1 MVYYNKGMNIMLINA
16 FNITIKYLDKTLF
29 KDASFVINDTDKIG
43 LLGIN
48 GAGKSTLIKAIIGEV
63 ELDSGIISK
72 KKDLKIG
79 YLPQES
85 VFNEL
90 DTVLEAFNK
99 CVKVEEFVAKSM
111 LSKMGLSDY
120 NRIISTL
127 SGGEKK
133 RLGLAVALCEDVDL
147 LILDE
152 PTNHL
157 DIWMINWLEKFL
169 IKYNRGLLLVT
180 HDRYF
185 LERVTSKTMEIEH
198 GNIYLYD
205 ANYSKFLELKA
216 ERLLEREAY
225 ERKLSALFKK
235 EAQWASLNPQART
248 TKSTER
254 LARFKKLEE
263 EVNTVH
269 SELNANNELE
279 LSSIKTRMGKTT
291 IEIEN
296 IQKSIKGEVLFKNF
310 SYIVKKFDRLGIVG
324 ENGAG
329 KTTLFKSILG
339 LIPVDFGTI
348 TIGKTINI
356 GYFAQEMPD
365 FNKNIKMIDYLKQ
378 FGEYVETTTGRLS
391 ASQILENY
399 LFPPSI
405 QQMQVSR
412 LSGGEKRRLQLL
424 TVLMKNPNVLF
435 LDEPTNDLDVYTLE
449 ILEQYLESFK
459 GAVIVVSHDRY
470 FLDKVADHLLVLEN
484 NEIKEYNGIVSD
496 YISLNPRIITEKE
509 KVKKEVVN
517 IPRFT
522 SQEKKEFD
530 NIENVI
536 ENIENK
542 IKALKDEQLV
552 YSTDYQKLMEIS
564 NKIEE
569 LELELLEKL
578 ERWEYLNKI
587 NEQIIEYRNNK
598 YK

>member
-1 MVYYNKGMNIMLINA
+1 
-16 FNITIKYLDKTLF
+16 
-29 KDASFVINDTDKIG
+29 
-43 LLGIN
+43 
-48 GAGKSTLIKAIIGEV
+48 
-63 ELDSGIISK
+63 
-72 KKDLKIG
+72 
-79 YLPQES
+79 
-85 VFNEL
+85 
-90 DTVLEAFNK
+90 
-99 CVKVEEFVAKSM
+99 
-111 LSKMGLSDY
+111 
-120 NRIISTL
+120 
-127 SGGEKK
+127 
-133 RLGLAVALCEDVDL
+133 
-147 LILDE
+147 
-152 PTNHL
+152 
-157 DIWMINWLEKFL
+157 MINWLEKFL

-185 LERVTSKTMEIEH
+185 LERVTSKTMEIEY

-263 EVNTVH
+263 EVNIIH
-269 SELNANNELE
+269 NELNSNNELN

-391 ASQILENY
+391 ASQMLENY
-399 LFPPSI
+399 LFSPQM

-459 GAVIVVSHDRY
+459 GA
-470 FLDKVADHLLVLEN
+470 E
-484 NEIKEYNGIVSD
+484 GG
-496 YISLNPRIITEKE
+496 
-509 KVKKEVVN
+509 
-517 IPRFT
+517 
-522 SQEKKEFD
+522 
-530 NIENVI
+530 
-536 ENIENK
+536 
-542 IKALKDEQLV
+542 
-552 YSTDYQKLMEIS
+552 
-564 NKIEE
+564 
-569 LELELLEKL
+569 
-578 ERWEYLNKI
+578 
-587 NEQIIEYRNNK
+587 
-598 YK
+598 

>member
-1 MVYYNKGMNIMLINA
+1 MLINA
-16 FNITIKYLDKTLF
+16 FNITIKYLDKVLF

-48 GAGKSTLIKAIIGEV
+48 GAGKSTLIKAILGEA
-63 ELDSGIISK
+63 ELDGGIISK

-85 VFNEL
+85 NFNEL
-90 DTVLEAFNK
+90 DTIFEAFNK
-99 CVKVEEFVAKSM
+99 CVKVEEFVAKTM
-111 LSKMGLSDY
+111 LSKMGLGDY
-120 NRIISTL
+120 NRIVSTL

-133 RLGLAVALCEDVDL
+133 RLGLSIALCEDVDL

-205 ANYSKFLELKA
+205 ANYSKFLDLKA
-216 ERLLEREAY
+216 ERLLEKEAY

-235 EAQWASLNPQART
+235 EAAWAAMNPQART

-263 EVNTVH
+263 ETRAIH
-269 SELNANNELE
+269 AELVSSKELE
-279 LSSIKTRMGKTT
+279 LSSVKTRMGKTT

-296 IQKSIKGEVLFKNF
+296 ISKSIKGETLFKNF
-310 SYIVKKFDRLGIVG
+310 SYNVKKFDRLGIVG

-365 FNKNIKMIDYLKQ
+365 FNKNIKMIDYLKS
-378 FGEYVETTTGRLS
+378 FGEYVETINGKLS
-391 ASQILENY
+391 ASQMLENY

-405 QQMQVSR
+405 QQQQLSR

-449 ILEQYLESFK
+449 ILENYLESFM

-496 YISLNPRIITEKE
+496 YISQNPKVSIEKE
-509 KVKKEVVN
+509 KTKKEVLN

-536 ENIENK
+536 EEIENK
-542 IKALKDEQLV
+542 IKLLKEEQII
-552 YSTDYQKLMEIS
+552 YSTDYQKL
-564 NKIEE
+564 IELNE
-569 LELELLEKL
+569 QIEKLETLLLEKL
-578 ERWEYLNKI
+578 ERWEYLNNI
-587 NEQIIEYRNNK
+587 NEQIIEYKNNK

>member
-1 MVYYNKGMNIMLINA
+1 MLVNA

-48 GAGKSTLIKAIIGEV
+48 GAGKSTLIKAIIGEA

-85 VFNEL
+85 NFNEL

-99 CVKVEEFVAKSM
+99 CVKVEEFVSKSM

-133 RLGLAVALCEDVDL
+133 RLGLAIALCEDVDL

-269 SELNANNELE
+269 NELNANNELQ

-391 ASQILENY
+391 ASQMLENY

-496 YISLNPRIITEKE
+496 YISLNPKIVNEKE
-509 KVKKEVVN
+509 KVKKETLN

-542 IKALKDEQLV
+542 IKTLKDEQLI
-552 YSTDYQKLMEIS
+552 YSTDYQKLIEIS

-569 LELELLEKL
+569 LEIELLEKL
-578 ERWEYLNKI
+578 ERWEYLNNI

>member
-1 MVYYNKGMNIMLINA
+1 MLVNA

-48 GAGKSTLIKAIIGEV
+48 GAGKSTLIKAIIGEA

-99 CVKVEEFVAKSM
+99 CVKVEEFVSKSM

-133 RLGLAVALCEDVDL
+133 RLGLAIALCEDVDL

-185 LERVTSKTMEIEH
+185 LERVTSKTMEIER

-269 SELNANNELE
+269 SELNANNELQ

-391 ASQILENY
+391 ASQMLENY
-399 LFPPSI
+399 LFSPQM

-496 YISLNPRIITEKE
+496 YISINPKIVNEKE
-509 KVKKEVVN
+509 KVKKETLN

-542 IKALKDEQLV
+542 IKTLKDEQLI
-552 YSTDYQKLMEIS
+552 YSTDYQKLIEIS

-578 ERWEYLNKI
+578 ERWEYLNNI

>member
-1 MVYYNKGMNIMLINA
+1 MLINA

-48 GAGKSTLIKAIIGEV
+48 GAGKSTLLKAIIGEA
-63 ELDSGIISK
+63 ELDSGIISRR
-72 KKDLKIG
+72 KDLKIG
-79 YLPQES
+79 YLPQDS
-85 VFNEL
+85 VFDEL
-90 DTVLEAFNK
+90 DTILEAFNK
-99 CVKVEEFVAKSM
+99 QIKVEEFVAKSM
-111 LSKMGLSDY
+111 LSKMGLTDTSK
-120 NRIISTL
+120 IIKTL

-133 RLGLAVALCEDVDL
+133 RLSLAVALCEDVDL

-205 ANYSKFLELKA
+205 ANYSKFLDLKA

-235 EAQWASLNPQART
+235 EAAWAAMNPQART

-254 LARFKKLEE
+254 LERFKKLENE
-263 EVNTVH
+263 LHTVH
-269 SELNANNELE
+269 TELHADNELN
-279 LSSIKTRMGKTT
+279 LSSVKTRMGKTT

-296 IQKSIKGEVLFKNF
+296 ISKRIKDKVLFENF
-310 SYIVKKFDRLGIVG
+310 SYIVNKFDRLGIVG

-356 GYFAQEMPD
+356 GYFSQEMPD
-365 FNKNIKMIDYLKQ
+365 FNKNIKMIDYLKS
-378 FGEYVETTTGRLS
+378 FGEYVETINGKLS
-391 ASQILENY
+391 ASQMLEQY

-405 QQMQVSR
+405 QQQFISK

-424 TVLMKNPNVLF
+424 TVLMKNPNILF

-459 GAVIVVSHDRY
+459 GAVLVVSHDRY
-470 FLDKVADHLLVLEN
+470 FLDKVANHLLVLEN
-484 NEIKEYNGIVSD
+484 KQITEYNGIVSD
-496 YISLNPRIITEKE
+496 YIQNNPKITIEKE
-509 KVKKEVVN
+509 KAKKEVLN

-522 SQEKKEFD
+522 SAEKKEFD
-530 NIENVI
+530 QIEEVI
-536 ENIENK
+536 EQIENK
-542 IKALKDEQLV
+542 IKELKNLQQE
-552 YSTDYQKLMEIS
+552 YATDYQKLIEID
-564 NKIEE
+564 NQIKE
-569 LELELLEKL
+569 LEIELEHKL
-578 ERWEYLNKI
+578 ERWEYLNEI

>member
-1 MVYYNKGMNIMLINA
+1 MLVNA

-99 CVKVEEFVAKSM
+99 CVKVEEFVSKSM

-133 RLGLAVALCEDVDL
+133 RLGLAIALCEDVDL

-269 SELNANNELE
+269 SELNASNELE

-391 ASQILENY
+391 ASQVLENY

-564 NKIEE
+564 SKIEE

>member
-1 MVYYNKGMNIMLINA
+1 
-16 FNITIKYLDKTLF
+16 
-29 KDASFVINDTDKIG
+29 
-43 LLGIN
+43 
-48 GAGKSTLIKAIIGEV
+48 
-63 ELDSGIISK
+63 
-72 KKDLKIG
+72 
-79 YLPQES
+79 
-85 VFNEL
+85 
-90 DTVLEAFNK
+90 
-99 CVKVEEFVAKSM
+99 M
-111 LSKMGLSDY
+111 LSKMGLSDTSK
-120 NRIISTL
+120 IIKTL

-133 RLGLAVALCEDVDL
+133 RLSLAVALCEDVDL

-198 GNIYLYD
+198 GHIYLYD

-216 ERLLEREAY
+216 ERLLEKEAY

-235 EAQWASLNPQART
+235 EAAWAAMNPQART

-254 LARFKKLEE
+254 LERFKKLENE
-263 EVNTVH
+263 LHTVH
-269 SELNANNELE
+269 SELHADNDLN
-279 LSSIKTRMGKTT
+279 LSSVKTRMGKTT

-296 IQKSIKGEVLFKNF
+296 ISKRIKDKVLFENF
-310 SYIVKKFDRLGIVG
+310 SYIVNKFDRLGIVG

-356 GYFAQEMPD
+356 GYFSQEMPD
-365 FNKNIKMIDYLKQ
+365 FNQNIKMIDYLKS
-378 FGEYVETTTGRLS
+378 FGEYVETINGKLS
-391 ASQILENY
+391 ASQMLEQY

-405 QQMQVSR
+405 QQQFISK

-424 TVLMKNPNVLF
+424 TVLMKNPNILF

-470 FLDKVADHLLVLEN
+470 FLDKVANHLLVLEN
-484 NEIKEYNGIVSD
+484 KQIIEYNGIVSD
-496 YISLNPRIITEKE
+496 YIQANPKLTIEKE
-509 KVKKEVVN
+509 KIKKEVLN

-522 SQEKKEFD
+522 SAEKKEFD
-530 NIENVI
+530 QIEEVIEGIENQ
-536 ENIENK
+536 
-542 IKALKDEQLV
+542 IKELKTLQQE
-552 YSTDYQKLMEIS
+552 YATDYQKL
-564 NKIEE
+564 
-569 LELELLEKL
+569 LELENQIKELEKELEHKL
-578 ERWEYLNKI
+578 ERWEYLNEI

>member
-1 MVYYNKGMNIMLINA
+1 MLVNA

-99 CVKVEEFVAKSM
+99 CVKVEEFVSKSM

-133 RLGLAVALCEDVDL
+133 RLGLAIALCEDVDL

-269 SELNANNELE
+269 SELNANNELQ

-391 ASQILENY
+391 ASQMLENY

-496 YISLNPRIITEKE
+496 YISLNPKIVNEKE
-509 KVKKEVVN
+509 KVKKETLN

-542 IKALKDEQLV
+542 IKTLKDEQLI
-552 YSTDYQKLMEIS
+552 YSTDYQKLIEIS

-569 LELELLEKL
+569 LEIELLEKL
-578 ERWEYLNKI
+578 ERWEYLNNI

>member
-1 MVYYNKGMNIMLINA
+1 MLVNA

-85 VFNEL
+85 NFNEL

-263 EVNTVH
+263 EVNNVH

-542 IKALKDEQLV
+542 IKALKNEQLV

>member
-1 MVYYNKGMNIMLINA
+1 MLVNA

-99 CVKVEEFVAKSM
+99 CVKVEEFVSKSM

-133 RLGLAVALCEDVDL
+133 RLGLAIALCEDVDL

-269 SELNANNELE
+269 NELNANNELE

-391 ASQILENY
+391 ASQMLENY

-496 YISLNPRIITEKE
+496 YISLNPKIVNEKE
-509 KVKKEVVN
+509 KVKKETLN

-542 IKALKDEQLV
+542 IKTLKDEQLI
-552 YSTDYQKLMEIS
+552 YSTDYQKLIEIS

-569 LELELLEKL
+569 LEIELLEKL
-578 ERWEYLNKI
+578 ERWEYLNNI

>member
-1 MVYYNKGMNIMLINA
+1 MLINA

-48 GAGKSTLIKAIIGEV
+48 GAGKSTLLKAIIGEA

-72 KKDLKIG
+72 RKDLKIG

-85 VFNEL
+85 VFDDL
-90 DTVLEAFNK
+90 DTILEAFNK
-99 CVKVEEFVAKSM
+99 QIKVEEFVAKSM
-111 LSKMGLSDY
+111 LSKMGLSDTSK
-120 NRIISTL
+120 IIKTL

-133 RLGLAVALCEDVDL
+133 RLSLAVALCEDVDL

-198 GNIYLYD
+198 GHIYLYD

-216 ERLLEREAY
+216 ERLLEKEAY

-235 EAQWASLNPQART
+235 EAAWAAMNPQART

-254 LARFKKLEE
+254 LERFKKLENE
-263 EVNTVH
+263 LHTVH
-269 SELNANNELE
+269 SELHADNDLN
-279 LSSIKTRMGKTT
+279 LSSVKTRMGKTT

-296 IQKSIKGEVLFKNF
+296 ISKRIKDKVLFENF
-310 SYIVKKFDRLGIVG
+310 SYIVNKFDRLGIVG

-356 GYFAQEMPD
+356 GYFSQEMPD
-365 FNKNIKMIDYLKQ
+365 FNKNIKMIDYLKS
-378 FGEYVETTTGRLS
+378 FGEYVETINGKLS
-391 ASQILENY
+391 ASQMLEQY

-405 QQMQVSR
+405 QQQFISK

-424 TVLMKNPNVLF
+424 TVLMKNPNILF

-470 FLDKVADHLLVLEN
+470 FLDKVANHLLVFEN
-484 NEIKEYNGIVSD
+484 KQIIEYNGIVSD
-496 YISLNPRIITEKE
+496 YIQANPKLTIEKE
-509 KVKKEVVN
+509 KIKKEVLN

-522 SQEKKEFD
+522 SAEKKEFD
-530 NIENVI
+530 QIEEVIEGIENQ
-536 ENIENK
+536 
-542 IKALKDEQLV
+542 IKELKTLQQE
-552 YSTDYQKLMEIS
+552 YATDYQKL
-564 NKIEE
+564 
-569 LELELLEKL
+569 LELENQIKELEKELEHKL
-578 ERWEYLNKI
+578 ERWEYLNEI

>member
-1 MVYYNKGMNIMLINA
+1 MLVNA

-48 GAGKSTLIKAIIGEV
+48 GAGKSTLIKAIIGEA

-99 CVKVEEFVAKSM
+99 CVKVEEFVSKSM

-120 NRIISTL
+120 NRIISTF

-133 RLGLAVALCEDVDL
+133 RLGLAIALCEDVDL

-198 GNIYLYD
+198 ANIYLYD

-269 SELNANNELE
+269 NELNANNELQ

-310 SYIVKKFDRLGIVG
+310 SYIVKKFDRFGIVG

-391 ASQILENY
+391 ASQMLENY

-496 YISLNPRIITEKE
+496 YISLNPKIVNEKE
-509 KVKKEVVN
+509 KVKKETLN

-536 ENIENK
+536 DNIENK
-542 IKALKDEQLV
+542 IKTLKDEQLI
-552 YSTDYQKLMEIS
+552 YSTDYQKLIEIS

-569 LELELLEKL
+569 LEIELLEKL
-578 ERWEYLNKI
+578 ERWEYLNNI

>member
-1 MVYYNKGMNIMLINA
+1 MLVNA

-85 VFNEL
+85 NFNEL

-235 EAQWASLNPQART
+235 EAQWAALNPQART

-263 EVNTVH
+263 EVNNVH

-391 ASQILENY
+391 ASSILENY

-449 ILEQYLESFK
+449 ILEQYLETFK

-536 ENIENK
+536 ETIENK

>member
-1 MVYYNKGMNIMLINA
+1 MLVNA

-48 GAGKSTLIKAIIGEV
+48 GAGKSTLIKAIIGEA

-99 CVKVEEFVAKSM
+99 CVKVEEFVSKSM

-133 RLGLAVALCEDVDL
+133 RLGLAIALCEDVDL

-269 SELNANNELE
+269 SELNANNELQ

-365 FNKNIKMIDYLKQ
+365 FNKNIKMIDYLKH

-391 ASQILENY
+391 ASQMLENY

-496 YISLNPRIITEKE
+496 YISLNPKIVNEKE
-509 KVKKEVVN
+509 KVKKETLN

-542 IKALKDEQLV
+542 IKTLKDEQLI
-552 YSTDYQKLMEIS
+552 YSTDYQKLIEIS

-569 LELELLEKL
+569 LEIELLEKL
-578 ERWEYLNKI
+578 ERWEYLNNI

>member
-1 MVYYNKGMNIMLINA
+1 MLVNA

-99 CVKVEEFVAKSM
+99 CVKVEEFVSKSM

-133 RLGLAVALCEDVDL
+133 RLGLAIALCEDVDL

-269 SELNANNELE
+269 NELNANNELE

-391 ASQILENY
+391 ASQMLENY

-496 YISLNPRIITEKE
+496 YISLNPKIVNEKE
-509 KVKKEVVN
+509 KVKKETLN

-536 ENIENK
+536 DNIENK
-542 IKALKDEQLV
+542 IKTLKDEQLI
-552 YSTDYQKLMEIS
+552 YSTDYQKLIEIS

-569 LELELLEKL
+569 LEIELLEKL
-578 ERWEYLNKI
+578 ERWEYLNNI

>member
-1 MVYYNKGMNIMLINA
+1 MLINA
-16 FNITIKYLDKTLF
+16 FNITIKYLDKVLF

-48 GAGKSTLIKAIIGEV
+48 GAGKSTLIKAIIGEA
-63 ELDSGIISK
+63 ELDSGTISK
-72 KKDLKIG
+72 RKDLKIG

-85 VFNEL
+85 TFNPL
-90 DTVLEAFNK
+90 DTVLESFNK
-99 CVKVEEFVAKSM
+99 SIKVEEFVAKSM
-111 LSKMGLSDY
+111 LSKMGLGDY
-120 NRIISTL
+120 NRIVSTL

-133 RLGLAVALCEDVDL
+133 RLGLAIALCEDVDL

-205 ANYSKFLELKA
+205 ANYSKFLDLKA
-216 ERLLEREAY
+216 ERLLEKAAY
-225 ERKLSALFKK
+225 ERKLSAIFKK
-235 EAQWASLNPQART
+235 EAAWAALNPQART

-263 EVNTVH
+263 EVHTLHN
-269 SELNANNELE
+269 E
-279 LSSIKTRMGKTT
+279 LSSNKELDLTSVKTRMGKTT

-296 IQKSIKGEVLFKNF
+296 ISKSIKGETLFKNF
-310 SYIVKKFDRLGIVG
+310 SYNVKKFDRLGIVG

-365 FNKNIKMIDYLKQ
+365 FNKNIKMIDYLKI
-378 FGEYVETTTGRLS
+378 FGEYVETVNGRLS
-391 ASQILENY
+391 ASQMLENY

-405 QQMQVSR
+405 QQQQICR

-449 ILEQYLESFK
+449 ILENYLENFM

-484 NEIKEYNGIVSD
+484 KEIKEYNGIVSD
-496 YISLNPRIITEKE
+496 YISNNPKVIVEKE
-509 KVKKEVVN
+509 KSKKETIN

-530 NIENVI
+530 NIEKDI
-536 ENIENK
+536 DEIENK
-542 IKALKDEQLV
+542 IKILKEEQNT
-552 YSTDYQKLMEIS
+552 YSTDYQKLMELS
-564 NKIEE
+564 QEIEK
-569 LELELLEKL
+569 LESILLEKL
-578 ERWEYLNKI
+578 ERWEYLNNI

>member
-1 MVYYNKGMNIMLINA
+1 MLINA

-48 GAGKSTLIKAIIGEV
+48 GAGKSTLLKAIIGEA

-72 KKDLKIG
+72 RKDLKIG

-85 VFNEL
+85 VFDDL
-90 DTVLEAFNK
+90 DTILEAFNK
-99 CVKVEEFVAKSM
+99 QIKVEEFVAKSM
-111 LSKMGLSDY
+111 LSKMGLSDTSK
-120 NRIISTL
+120 IIKTL

-133 RLGLAVALCEDVDL
+133 RLSLAVALCEDVDL

-198 GNIYLYD
+198 GHIYLYD

-216 ERLLEREAY
+216 ERLLEKEAY

-235 EAQWASLNPQART
+235 EAAWAAMNPQART

-254 LARFKKLEE
+254 LERFKKLENE
-263 EVNTVH
+263 LHTVH
-269 SELNANNELE
+269 SELHADNDLN
-279 LSSIKTRMGKTT
+279 LSSVKTRMGKTT

-296 IQKSIKGEVLFKNF
+296 ISKRIKDKVLFENF
-310 SYIVKKFDRLGIVG
+310 SYIVNKFDRLGIVG

-356 GYFAQEMPD
+356 GYFSQEMPD
-365 FNKNIKMIDYLKQ
+365 FNKNIKMIDYLKS
-378 FGEYVETTTGRLS
+378 FGEYVETINGKLS
-391 ASQILENY
+391 ASQMLEQY

-405 QQMQVSR
+405 QQQFISK

-424 TVLMKNPNVLF
+424 TVLMKNPNILF

-470 FLDKVADHLLVLEN
+470 FLDKVANHLLVLEN
-484 NEIKEYNGIVSD
+484 KQIIEYNGIVSD
-496 YISLNPRIITEKE
+496 YIQANPKLTIEKE
-509 KVKKEVVN
+509 KIKKEVLN

-522 SQEKKEFD
+522 SAEKKEFD
-530 NIENVI
+530 QIEEVIEGIENQ
-536 ENIENK
+536 
-542 IKALKDEQLV
+542 IKELKTLQQE
-552 YSTDYQKLMEIS
+552 YATDYQKL
-564 NKIEE
+564 
-569 LELELLEKL
+569 LELENQIKELEKELEHKL
-578 ERWEYLNKI
+578 ERWEYLNEI

>member
-1 MVYYNKGMNIMLINA
+1 MLINA
-16 FNITIKYLDKTLF
+16 FNISIKYLDKVLF

-48 GAGKSTLIKAIIGEV
+48 GAGKSTLIKAILGEA
-63 ELDSGIISK
+63 ELDSGIISR

-85 VFNEL
+85 NFNEL
-90 DTVLEAFNK
+90 DTIFEAFNK

-111 LSKMGLSDY
+111 LSKMGLGDY
-120 NRIISTL
+120 NRIVSTL

-133 RLGLAVALCEDVDL
+133 RLGLAIALCEDVDL

-205 ANYSKFLELKA
+205 ANYSKFLDLKA
-216 ERLLEREAY
+216 ERLLEKEAY

-235 EAQWASLNPQART
+235 EAAWAAMNPQARS

-263 EVNTVH
+263 ETRAIH
-269 SELNANNELE
+269 AELVSSKELE
-279 LSSIKTRMGKTT
+279 LTSLKTRMGKTT
-291 IEIEN
+291 IDIEN
-296 IQKSIKGEVLFKNF
+296 ISKSIKGETLFKNF
-310 SYIVKKFDRLGIVG
+310 SYNVKKFDRLGIVG

-365 FNKNIKMIDYLKQ
+365 FNKNIKMIDYLKS
-378 FGEYVETTTGRLS
+378 FGEYVETTNGKLS
-391 ASQILENY
+391 ASQMLENY

-405 QQMQVSR
+405 QQQQLSR

-449 ILEQYLESFK
+449 ILENYLESFM

-496 YISLNPRIITEKE
+496 YISQNPKVSIEKE
-509 KVKKEVVN
+509 KTKKEVLN

-530 NIENVI
+530 NIESVI
-536 ENIENK
+536 EEIENK
-542 IKALKDEQLV
+542 IKLLKEEQII
-552 YSTDYQKLMEIS
+552 YSTDYQKLIELNEQIEKLEI
-564 NKIEE
+564 
-569 LELELLEKL
+569 LLLEKL
-578 ERWEYLNKI
+578 ERWEYLNNI

>member
-1 MVYYNKGMNIMLINA
+1 MLVNA

-48 GAGKSTLIKAIIGEV
+48 GAGKSTLIKAIIGEA

-99 CVKVEEFVAKSM
+99 CVKVEEFVSKSM

-133 RLGLAVALCEDVDL
+133 RLGLAIALCEDVDL

-279 LSSIKTRMGKTT
+279 LSSIKTRIGKTT

-391 ASQILENY
+391 ASQMLENY
-399 LFPPSI
+399 LFSPQM

-496 YISLNPRIITEKE
+496 YISLNPKIVNEKE
-509 KVKKEVVN
+509 KVKKETLN

-542 IKALKDEQLV
+542 IKTLKDEQLI
-552 YSTDYQKLMEIS
+552 YSTDYQKLIEIS

-569 LELELLEKL
+569 LEIELLEKL
-578 ERWEYLNKI
+578 ERWEYLNNI

>member
-1 MVYYNKGMNIMLINA
+1 MLINA
-16 FNITIKYLDKTLF
+16 FNITIKYLDKVLF

-48 GAGKSTLIKAIIGEV
+48 GAGKSTLIKAILGEV
-63 ELDSGIISK
+63 ELDNGIISK

-85 VFNEL
+85 NFDEF
-90 DTVLEAFNK
+90 DTIFEAFNK

-111 LSKMGLSDY
+111 LSKMGLGDY
-120 NRIISTL
+120 NRIVSTL

-205 ANYSKFLELKA
+205 ANYSKFLDLKA
-216 ERLLEREAY
+216 ERLLEKEAY

-235 EAQWASLNPQART
+235 EAAWAAMNPQART

-263 EVNTVH
+263 ETRAIH
-269 SELNANNELE
+269 AELVSSKELE
-279 LSSIKTRMGKTT
+279 LTSVKTRMGKTT

-296 IQKSIKGEVLFKNF
+296 ISKSIKGETLFKNF
-310 SYIVKKFDRLGIVG
+310 SYNVKKFDRLGIVG

-365 FNKNIKMIDYLKQ
+365 FNKNIKMIDYLKS
-378 FGEYVETTTGRLS
+378 FGEYVETTNGKLS
-391 ASQILENY
+391 ASQMLENY

-405 QQMQVSR
+405 QQQQLCR

-449 ILEQYLESFK
+449 ILENYLESFM
-459 GAVIVVSHDRY
+459 GAVIFVSHDRY

-496 YISLNPRIITEKE
+496 YISQNPKVSIEKE
-509 KVKKEVVN
+509 KAKKEILN

-530 NIENVI
+530 NIESVI
-536 ENIENK
+536 EEIENK
-542 IKALKDEQLV
+542 INKLKEEQIIH
-552 YSTDYQKLMEIS
+552 STDYQKLIELNEQIELLEI
-564 NKIEE
+564 
-569 LELELLEKL
+569 LLLEKL
-578 ERWEYLNKI
+578 ERWEYLNNI

>member
-1 MVYYNKGMNIMLINA
+1 MLINA
-16 FNITIKYLDKTLF
+16 FNITIKYLDKVLF

-48 GAGKSTLIKAIIGEV
+48 GAGKSSLIKAIIGEV

-72 KKDLKIG
+72 RKDLKIG

-85 VFNEL
+85 KFNPL
-90 DTVLEAFNK
+90 DTIIEAFNK

-111 LSKMGLSDY
+111 LSKMGLNDY
-120 NRIISTL
+120 GRIIDTL

-185 LERVTSKTMEIEH
+185 LERVTSKTMEIE
-198 GNIYLYD
+198 NSDIYFYD

-216 ERLLEREAY
+216 ERLLERAAY

-235 EAQWASLNPQART
+235 EAAWAAMNPQART

-263 EVNTVH
+263 EVHQVH
-269 SELNANNELE
+269 NELNANKDLE
-279 LSSIKTRMGKTT
+279 LSSVKTRMGKTT

-296 IQKSIKGEVLFKNF
+296 ISKSIKGETLFKNF
-310 SYIVKKFDRLGIVG
+310 SYNVKRFDRVGIVG

-339 LIPVDFGTI
+339 LIPVDFGEI
-348 TIGKTINI
+348 VIGKTINI

-365 FNKNIKMIDYLKQ
+365 FNKNIKMIDYLKS
-378 FGEYVETTTGRLS
+378 FGEYVETVNGKLS
-391 ASQILENY
+391 ASQMLENY

-405 QQMQVSR
+405 QQMQISR

-449 ILEQYLESFK
+449 ILENYLENFM

-470 FLDKVADHLLVLEN
+470 FLDKVANHLLVLEN
-484 NEIKEYNGIVSD
+484 SEIKEYNGIVSD
-496 YISLNPRIITEKE
+496 YILQNPKISAEKE
-509 KVKKEVVN
+509 KVKKEVIN

-536 ENIENK
+536 EDIENK
-542 IKALKDEQLV
+542 IKCLKEEQTI
-552 YSTDYQKLMEIS
+552 YSTDYVKLMEIE
-564 NKIEE
+564 KEIDE
-569 LELELLEKL
+569 LETLLLEKM
-578 ERWEYLNKI
+578 ERWEYLNNI

>member
-1 MVYYNKGMNIMLINA
+1 MLINA

>member
-1 MVYYNKGMNIMLINA
+1 
-16 FNITIKYLDKTLF
+16 
-29 KDASFVINDTDKIG
+29 
-43 LLGIN
+43 
-48 GAGKSTLIKAIIGEV
+48 
-63 ELDSGIISK
+63 
-72 KKDLKIG
+72 
-79 YLPQES
+79 
-85 VFNEL
+85 
-90 DTVLEAFNK
+90 
-99 CVKVEEFVAKSM
+99 
-111 LSKMGLSDY
+111 
-120 NRIISTL
+120 
-127 SGGEKK
+127 
-133 RLGLAVALCEDVDL
+133 
-147 LILDE
+147 
-152 PTNHL
+152 
-157 DIWMINWLEKFL
+157 
-169 IKYNRGLLLVT
+169 
-180 HDRYF
+180 
-185 LERVTSKTMEIEH
+185 
-198 GNIYLYD
+198 
-205 ANYSKFLELKA
+205 
-216 ERLLEREAY
+216 
-225 ERKLSALFKK
+225 
-235 EAQWASLNPQART
+235 
-248 TKSTER
+248 
-254 LARFKKLEE
+254 
-263 EVNTVH
+263 
-269 SELNANNELE
+269 
-279 LSSIKTRMGKTT
+279 MGKTT

-391 ASQILENY
+391 ASQMLENY

-496 YISLNPRIITEKE
+496 YISLNPKIVNEKE
-509 KVKKEVVN
+509 KVKKETLN

-542 IKALKDEQLV
+542 IKTLKDEQLI
-552 YSTDYQKLMEIS
+552 YSTDYQKLIEIS

-569 LELELLEKL
+569 LEIELLEKL
-578 ERWEYLNKI
+578 ERWEYLNNI
-587 NEQIIEYRNNK
+587 NEQIIEYRNNM

>member
-1 MVYYNKGMNIMLINA
+1 MLVNA

-48 GAGKSTLIKAIIGEV
+48 GAGKSTLIKAIIGEA

-85 VFNEL
+85 NFNEL

-99 CVKVEEFVAKSM
+99 CVKVEEFVSKSM

-133 RLGLAVALCEDVDL
+133 RLGLAIALCEDVDL

-269 SELNANNELE
+269 NELNANNELQ

-356 GYFAQEMPD
+356 GYFAQEMPY

-391 ASQILENY
+391 ASQMLENY

-496 YISLNPRIITEKE
+496 YISLNPKIVNEKE
-509 KVKKEVVN
+509 KVKKETLN

-542 IKALKDEQLV
+542 IKTLKDEQLI
-552 YSTDYQKLMEIS
+552 YSTDYQKLIEIS

-569 LELELLEKL
+569 LEIELLEKL
-578 ERWEYLNKI
+578 ERWEYLNNI

>member
-1 MVYYNKGMNIMLINA
+1 MLINA
-16 FNITIKYLDKTLF
+16 FNITIKYLDKVLF

-48 GAGKSTLIKAIIGEV
+48 GAGKSSLIKAIIGEV
-63 ELDSGIISK
+63 ELDGGIISK
-72 KKDLKIG
+72 RKDLKIG

-85 VFNEL
+85 KFNPL
-90 DTVLEAFNK
+90 DTIIEAFNK

-111 LSKMGLSDY
+111 LSKMGLNDY
-120 NRIISTL
+120 GRIIDTL

-185 LERVTSKTMEIEH
+185 LERVTSKTMEIE
-198 GNIYLYD
+198 NSDIYFYD

-216 ERLLEREAY
+216 ERLLERAAY

-235 EAQWASLNPQART
+235 EAAWAAMNPQART

-263 EVNTVH
+263 EVHQVH
-269 SELNANNELE
+269 NELNANKDLE
-279 LSSIKTRMGKTT
+279 LSSVKTRMGKTT

-296 IQKSIKGEVLFKNF
+296 ISKSIKGETLFKNF
-310 SYIVKKFDRLGIVG
+310 SYNVKRFDRVGIVG

-339 LIPVDFGTI
+339 LIPVDFGEI
-348 TIGKTINI
+348 VIGKTINI

-365 FNKNIKMIDYLKQ
+365 FNKNIKMIDYLKS
-378 FGEYVETTTGRLS
+378 FGEYVETVNGKLS
-391 ASQILENY
+391 ASQMLENY

-405 QQMQVSR
+405 QQMQISR

-449 ILEQYLESFK
+449 ILENYLENFM

-470 FLDKVADHLLVLEN
+470 FLDKVANHLLVLEN
-484 NEIKEYNGIVSD
+484 SEIKEYNGIVSD
-496 YISLNPRIITEKE
+496 YILQNPKINVEKE
-509 KVKKEVVN
+509 KAKKEVIN

-536 ENIENK
+536 EDIENK
-542 IKALKDEQLV
+542 IKNLKEEQTI
-552 YSTDYQKLMEIS
+552 YSTDYVKLMEIE
-564 NKIEE
+564 KEIEE
-569 LELELLEKL
+569 LETLLLEKM
-578 ERWEYLNKI
+578 ERWEYLNNI

>member
-1 MVYYNKGMNIMLINA
+1 MLVNA

-48 GAGKSTLIKAIIGEV
+48 GAGKSTLIKAIIGEA

-99 CVKVEEFVAKSM
+99 CVKVEEFVSKSM

-133 RLGLAVALCEDVDL
+133 RLGLAIALCEDVDL

-269 SELNANNELE
+269 NELNANNELQ

-391 ASQILENY
+391 ASQMLENY

-496 YISLNPRIITEKE
+496 YISLNPKIVNEKE
-509 KVKKEVVN
+509 KVKKETLN

-542 IKALKDEQLV
+542 IKTLKDEQLI
-552 YSTDYQKLMEIS
+552 YSTDYQKLIEIS

-569 LELELLEKL
+569 LEIELLEKL
-578 ERWEYLNKI
+578 ERWEYLNNI

>member
-1 MVYYNKGMNIMLINA
+1 MLINA
-16 FNITIKYLDKTLF
+16 FNITIKYLDKVLF

-48 GAGKSTLIKAIIGEV
+48 GAGKSTLIKAIIGEA

-85 VFNEL
+85 NFNEL
-90 DTVLEAFNK
+90 DTIFEAFNK

-120 NRIISTL
+120 NRIVSTL

-133 RLGLAVALCEDVDL
+133 RLGLSIALCEDVDL

-205 ANYSKFLELKA
+205 ANYSKFLDLKA
-216 ERLLEREAY
+216 ERLLEKEAY

-235 EAQWASLNPQART
+235 EAAWAAMNPQART

-263 EVNTVH
+263 ETRAIH
-269 SELNANNELE
+269 AELVSSKELE
-279 LSSIKTRMGKTT
+279 LSSVKTRMGKTT

-296 IQKSIKGEVLFKNF
+296 ISKSIKGETLFKNF
-310 SYIVKKFDRLGIVG
+310 SYNVKKFDRLGIVG

-365 FNKNIKMIDYLKQ
+365 FNKNIKMIDYLKS
-378 FGEYVETTTGRLS
+378 FGEYVETINGKLS
-391 ASQILENY
+391 ASQMLENY

-405 QQMQVSR
+405 QQQQLCR

-449 ILEQYLESFK
+449 ILENYLESFM

-484 NEIKEYNGIVSD
+484 NEIKEYNGIISD
-496 YISLNPRIITEKE
+496 YISQNPKVSIEKE
-509 KVKKEVVN
+509 KNKKEVLN

-536 ENIENK
+536 EEIENK
-542 IKALKDEQLV
+542 IKLLKEEQIV
-552 YSTDYQKLMEIS
+552 YSTDYQKLIEL
-564 NKIEE
+564 NEQIEE
-569 LELELLEKL
+569 LEMLLLEKL
-578 ERWEYLNKI
+578 ERWEYLNNI

>member
-1 MVYYNKGMNIMLINA
+1 MLVNA

-85 VFNEL
+85 NFNEL

-235 EAQWASLNPQART
+235 EAQWAALNPQART

-391 ASQILENY
+391 ASSILENY

-449 ILEQYLESFK
+449 ILEQYLETFK

>member
-1 MVYYNKGMNIMLINA
+1 MLVNA

-85 VFNEL
+85 NFNEL

-120 NRIISTL
+120 NRIIYTL

-263 EVNTVH
+263 EVNNVH

>member
-1 MVYYNKGMNIMLINA
+1 MLVNA

-48 GAGKSTLIKAIIGEV
+48 GAGKSTLIKAIIGEA

-99 CVKVEEFVAKSM
+99 CVKVEEFVSKSM

-133 RLGLAVALCEDVDL
+133 RLGLAIALCEDVDL

-169 IKYNRGLLLVT
+169 IKYNRGLLLVA

-269 SELNANNELE
+269 NELNANNELQ

-391 ASQILENY
+391 ASQMLENY

-496 YISLNPRIITEKE
+496 YISLNPKIVNEKE
-509 KVKKEVVN
+509 KVKKETLN

-542 IKALKDEQLV
+542 IKTLKDEQLI
-552 YSTDYQKLMEIS
+552 YSTDYQKLIEIS

-569 LELELLEKL
+569 LEIELLEKL
-578 ERWEYLNKI
+578 ERWEYLNNI

>member
-1 MVYYNKGMNIMLINA
+1 MLINA
-16 FNITIKYLDKTLF
+16 FNITIKYLDKVLF

-48 GAGKSTLIKAIIGEV
+48 GAGKSTLIKAIIGEA

-85 VFNEL
+85 NFNEL
-90 DTVLEAFNK
+90 DTIFEAFNK

-120 NRIISTL
+120 NRIVSTL

-133 RLGLAVALCEDVDL
+133 RLGLSIALCEDVDL

-205 ANYSKFLELKA
+205 ANYSKFLDLKA
-216 ERLLEREAY
+216 ERLLEKEAY

-235 EAQWASLNPQART
+235 EAAWAAMNPQART

-263 EVNTVH
+263 ETRAIH
-269 SELNANNELE
+269 AELVSSKELE
-279 LSSIKTRMGKTT
+279 LSSVKTRMGKTT

-296 IQKSIKGEVLFKNF
+296 ISKSIKGETLFKNF
-310 SYIVKKFDRLGIVG
+310 SYNVKKFDRLGIVG

-365 FNKNIKMIDYLKQ
+365 FNKNIKMIDYLKS
-378 FGEYVETTTGRLS
+378 FGEYVETINGKLS
-391 ASQILENY
+391 ASQMLENY

-405 QQMQVSR
+405 QQQQLSR

-449 ILEQYLESFK
+449 ILENYLESFM

-496 YISLNPRIITEKE
+496 YISQNPKVSIEKE
-509 KVKKEVVN
+509 KNKKEVLN

-530 NIENVI
+530 NIESVI
-536 ENIENK
+536 EEIENK
-542 IKALKDEQLV
+542 IKLLKEEQV
-552 YSTDYQKLMEIS
+552 IYSTDYQKLIEL
-564 NKIEE
+564 NDQIEE
-569 LELELLEKL
+569 LENLLLEKL
-578 ERWEYLNKI
+578 ERWEYLNNI

>member
-1 MVYYNKGMNIMLINA
+1 MLINA

-48 GAGKSTLIKAIIGEV
+48 GAGKSTLLKAIIGEA

-72 KKDLKIG
+72 RKDLKIG

-85 VFNEL
+85 VFDDL
-90 DTVLEAFNK
+90 DTILEAFNK
-99 CVKVEEFVAKSM
+99 QIKVEEFVAKSM
-111 LSKMGLSDY
+111 LSKMGLSDTSK
-120 NRIISTL
+120 IIKTL

-133 RLGLAVALCEDVDL
+133 RLSLAVALCEDVDL

-198 GNIYLYD
+198 GHIYLYD

-216 ERLLEREAY
+216 ERLLEKEAY

-235 EAQWASLNPQART
+235 EAAWAAMNPQART

-254 LARFKKLEE
+254 LERFKKLENE
-263 EVNTVH
+263 LHTVH
-269 SELNANNELE
+269 SELHADNDLN
-279 LSSIKTRMGKTT
+279 LSSVKTRMGKTT

-296 IQKSIKGEVLFKNF
+296 ISKRIKDKVLFENF
-310 SYIVKKFDRLGIVG
+310 SYIVNKFDRLGIVG

-356 GYFAQEMPD
+356 GYFSQEMPD
-365 FNKNIKMIDYLKQ
+365 FNKNIKMIDYLKS
-378 FGEYVETTTGRLS
+378 FGEYVETINGKLS
-391 ASQILENY
+391 ASQMLEQY

-405 QQMQVSR
+405 QQQFISK

-424 TVLMKNPNVLF
+424 TVLMKNPNILF

-470 FLDKVADHLLVLEN
+470 FLDKVANHLLVLEN
-484 NEIKEYNGIVSD
+484 KQIIEYNGIVSD
-496 YISLNPRIITEKE
+496 YIQANPKLTIEKE
-509 KVKKEVVN
+509 KIKKEVLN

-522 SQEKKEFD
+522 SAEKKEFD
-530 NIENVI
+530 QIDEVIEGIENQ
-536 ENIENK
+536 
-542 IKALKDEQLV
+542 IKELKTLQQE
-552 YSTDYQKLMEIS
+552 YATDYQKL
-564 NKIEE
+564 
-569 LELELLEKL
+569 LELENQIKELEKELEHKL
-578 ERWEYLNKI
+578 ERWEYLNEI